1 MIKVLTVS
9 LLAATSITALAHP
22 PHGANFY
29 YQQRYYGNSGDWVA
43 PAILGGLVVYAATR
57 PQVVAPPAP
66 VVVTP
71 VCGPWVEIRNP
82 DGTVTQSR
90 TCQ

>member
-1 MIKVLTVS
+1 MTKVLAAG
-9 LLAATSITALAHP
+9 LLAVTSITALAHP
-22 PHGANFY
+22 PHSAHMHF
-29 YQQRYYGNSGDWVA
+29 QHRYSGNSGDWVA

-57 PQVVAPPAP
+57 PA
-66 VVVTP
+66 VVVQPPPPPPT
-71 VCGPWVEIRNP
+71 CGPWVEIRNP

>member
-1 MIKVLTVS
+1 MLKVLAVS
-9 LLAATSITALAHP
+9 LLAVTSITALAHP
-22 PHGANFY
+22 PHGPNIY
-29 YQQRYYGNSGDWVA
+29 YQQRYYNNSGDWIA

-57 PQVVAPPAP
+57 PAVVVQPAPPLP
-66 VVVTP
+66 PT
-71 VCGPWVEIRNP
+71 CGPWVEIRNP

>member
-1 MIKVLTVS
+1 MYKVL
-9 LLAATSITALAHP
+9 AIGALALATLTAQAHG
-22 PHGANFY
+22 PHGPNVY
-29 YQQRYYGNSGDWVA
+29 CQQRYYGGSDWVA

-57 PQVVAPPAP
+57 PGVVQPTQP
-66 VVVTP
+66 VVVVP
-71 VCGPWVEIRNP
+71 VCGPWVEIRNA

>member
-1 MIKVLTVS
+1 MNKVLI
-9 LLAATSITALAHP
+9 AATIALTSLSSMAHGFNGP
-22 PHGANFY
+22 YVRYEH
-29 YQQRYYGNSGDWVA
+29 RYYGGGNDWVA